1 MHCVQ
6 EDTTGIVRAVDSLL
20 LTLRRCLTPPA
31 CPSKVSWLVQVTLH
45 TLQVQGGRVA
55 RYAVSAGSDV
65 LATG

>member
-1 MHCVQ
+1 MQCVQ
-6 EDTTGIVRAVDSLL
+6 EDTNGIIRATGILL

-55 RYAVSAGSDV
+55 KYAVSAGSDV